1 MQQTWVQSLGW
12 EDPLGRKW
20 QGSPVSLPGDSM
32 GREAWQ
38 CFSSQGHKRVGQWLR
53 DWTSAIQTL
62 IHIPSQNN
70 RHRTDTGRRALA
82 GRVLMGAACVLVLC
96 DGRFLIPGGP
106 AGSDGPGGLW
116 FQETDP
122 SPLPAHPLSSFHSQV
137 GSVSALQLSARWVDY
152 GLSKELAKSLWGICT
167 SLSFIMLSCSDVSDS
182 LQPHGLYLAR
192 FLYPWSWFDVKM
204 FDWQLIFK

>member
-1 MQQTWVQSLGW
+1 MARLSSILAWRFRGQRSLAVFQFTGSQKGW
-12 EDPLGRKW
+12 T
-20 QGSPVSLPGDSM
+20 M
-32 GREAWQ
+32 
-38 CFSSQGHKRVGQWLR
+38 
-53 DWTSAIQTL
+53 TSRLNNSDTNT
-62 IHIPSQNN
+62 HTHPSQNN

-152 GLSKELAKSLWGICT
+152 GLSKELAESLWGVCT
-167 SLSFIMLSCSDVSDS
+167 SLSFIMLSCSVVSDS

-192 FLYPWSWFDVKM
+192 FLYPWGWFDVKM